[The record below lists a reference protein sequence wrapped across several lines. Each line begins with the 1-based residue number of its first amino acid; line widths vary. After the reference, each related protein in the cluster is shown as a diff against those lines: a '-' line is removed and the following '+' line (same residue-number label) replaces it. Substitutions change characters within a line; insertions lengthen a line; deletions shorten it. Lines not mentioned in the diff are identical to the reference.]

1 MDNWLKST
9 LLTSACAIALTTAA
23 RADAQETRA
32 PDAETATDESA
43 GLTEILVT
51 AQRREE
57 SAQKVP
63 ISMTVLGTEAMAT
76 MQTINDLAAKIPNV
90 QIDEAQGVPR
100 LSVRGIAQ
108 SDFNPNATTSNMVY
122 LDDVPLNAALA
133 QSALT
138 WDIER
143 AEVLRGP
150 QGTLFGR
157 NATGGAIRFISAMPT
172 KSWSG
177 YADVTLG
184 RFNQNIVNGA
194 ISGPLSDTLGIRIAY
209 TGQRSDGDVYNTVTR
224 KRIGN
229 DYYGIRGIVE
239 WEPSDR
245 VHAVLRAQYFNRNS
259 PVLSWKST
267 PGLASKRGF
276 GPLVDGRS
284 VAELQA
290 DYGFQNLG
298 ASTKYRVTEIDGN
311 PDGNLKHLPISFTAD
326 IDLGPVTLTSATG
339 YLKAKQ
345 AYMTDGDT
353 SPVPILNAYYMTNV
367 RQWTQELRLAS
378 NATGPFKWIVGGFYM
393 DEKIKARLSWD
404 ATEWLGQTLYP
415 NANTVLYTRGQR
427 QGTESYA
434 VFAHTTYEITP
445 ELMLT
450 AAARYTWENKDIFY
464 IFRSRWDF
472 PTSVPRTSFQAA
484 DFKRAVETQNL
495 GTLLQAA
502 QPSLGGKE
510 SWKNL
515 SWKIA
520 LDYQLSPGTMV
531 YALVSRGFKGGSF
544 KPTANVRSEV
554 LNADGSILSVR
565 PETVTDYEVGVKSSV
580 IPGRLRVNASAYLYD
595 FRDYQTNQL
604 IPNSGLQLLSNLP
617 KARMLG
623 AELEIEAV
631 PVDNLRLNL
640 GTGFTDTSIRKSTD
654 PALIGNK
661 LPLAENFNLNA
672 SMRYDL
678 ETRLGTFAPEVSL
691 KYRGHYYTSKENIVR
706 LGDFATIDARLSYT
720 SPGEGV
726 YGSLWI
732 RNLTNKRAVLVVDDP
747 SEFWGSNIA
756 YVNAARTYG
765 VTLGARF

>member
-1 MDNWLKST
+1 MTYWLRSM
-9 LLTSACAIALTTAA
+9 LLTSACIMAFTTTSHAN
-23 RADAQETRA
+23 AQEA
-32 PDAETATDESA
+32 GNPGPESATDKTG

-76 MQTINDLAAKIPNV
+76 MQTINDLGAKIPNV

-138 WDIER
+138 WDLER

-172 KSWSG
+172 KSWKG
-177 YADVTLG
+177 YAEVSLG

-194 ISGPLSDTLGIRIAY
+194 ISGPLTDTLGVRIAY
-209 TGQRSDGDVYNTVTR
+209 TGQRSDGDVYSTVFR
-224 KRIGN
+224 EKFGN
-229 DYYGIRGIVE
+229 DYYGIRGILE
-239 WEPSDR
+239 WNPSDR
-245 VHAVLRAQYFNRNS
+245 IHTVLRAQYFDRNA
-259 PVLSWKST
+259 PVISWKST
-267 PGLASKRGF
+267 PGLATKQGF
-276 GPLVDGRS
+276 GPLLDGRS
-284 VAELQA
+284 VAQLQA

-298 ASTKYRVTEIDGN
+298 ASTNFRVSEDDIR
-311 PDGNLKHLPISFTAD
+311 PDGNLKHLPISLTTD
-326 IDLGPVTLTSATG
+326 IDLGPATLTSATG

-345 AYMTDGDT
+345 AYMTDGDA
-353 SPVPILNAYYMTNV
+353 SQAPILDAYYITDV

-378 NATGPFKWIVGGFYM
+378 NDTGPFKWILGGFYM
-393 DEKIKARLSWD
+393 NEKIKSRLSWD
-404 ATEWLGQTLYP
+404 ATEWLGETLYP
-415 NANTVLYTRGQR
+415 NAKTVLYTRGQR
-427 QGTESYA
+427 QETESYA
-434 VFAHTTYEITP
+434 VFAHTTYQITP

-450 AAARYTWENKDIFY
+450 AAARYTWESKDIFY

-472 PTSVPRTSFQAA
+472 PTSVPRTSFEAA

-502 QPSLGGKE
+502 QPSLSGKE

-520 LDYQLSPGTMV
+520 LDYQVRPGTMI
-531 YALVSRGFKGGSF
+531 YALASRGFKGGSF

-565 PETVTDYEVGVKSSV
+565 PETVTDYEIGAKSNL

-604 IPNSGLQLLSNLP
+604 VPNSGLQLLSNLP

-631 PVDNLRLNL
+631 PLDNLRLNL
-640 GTGFTDTSIRKSTD
+640 GAGVADTKILRSTD

-672 SMRYDL
+672 SVRYDL
-678 ETRLGTFAPEVSL
+678 ETRLGTFAPEVSV
-691 KYRGHYYTSKENIVR
+691 KYRGHYYTSKENVIR
-706 LGDFATIDARLSYT
+706 LGGFATADARLSYT
-720 SPGEGV
+720 SPGQTI

-732 RNLTNKRAVLVVDDP
+732 KNLTDKRAVLVVDDP
-747 SEFWGSNIA
+747 SEFWGSNVA
-756 YVNAARTYG
+756 YVNAPRTYG